1 MEGYQSRGLKDA
13 PHRES
18 EAKVR
23 ERPTDQEATQRG
35 TSYIETEF
43 FNHTQYQPVLIEN
56 FNTESLSRTQ

>member
-1 MEGYQSRGLKDA
+1 MEGNQSRGLKDA

-23 ERPTDQEATQRG
+23 EHPTDQKATHRR

-43 FNHTQYQPVLIEN
+43 FNHP
-56 FNTESLSRTQ
+56 